1 MKQLSVLALL
11 GLALLTH
18 SPAAAQEADS
28 IRINRLVICTAVVD
42 REPSGEAT
50 EFDATTPMLY
60 CFTELDG
67 AEGEVTHAWFQG
79 DSLRSEVKLNKGRTG
94 RWRTWSSK
102 TMATEATGAW
112 KVEVRDAAGH
122 VLKSVHFTFGKTE

>member
-1 MKQLSVLALL
+1 MKQLSVFALL

-18 SPAAAQEADS
+18 SSAAAQDADS

-50 EFDATTPMLY
+50 EFDANTPMLY

-67 AEGEVTHAWFQG
+67 AAGEVTHAWFQG
-79 DSLRSEVKLNKGRTG
+79 DSLRAEVKLNKGRTG

-102 TMATEATGAW
+102 TMTAEATGNW

-122 VLKSVHFTFGKTE
+122 VLKDVNFTFGKTE